1 MAKSHTHLSL
11 PNTDRATD
19 QADGLFSPCGCARA
33 LVEALVSDDWAGDAD
48 QYQPTV
54 DRLCQLNSFCY
65 LCDAVAAMH
74 KDLMRG
80 EAIECYNSELF
91 WCQENLDSIAAGSE
105 DDENGDRARLCGTS
119 DHGEAVARYLDAIAA
134 NYFNGIY

>member
-1 MAKSHTHLSL
+1 MAKSSTHLSL

-19 QADGLFSPCGCARA
+19 QADGLFSPYGTARA

-48 QYQPTV
+48 RYDPTI
-54 DRLCQLNSFCY
+54 DKLCRLPAFHK

-91 WCQENLDSIAAGSE
+91 WCQENLDSIAAGAE
-105 DDENGDRARLCGTS
+105 DDENGDRAQLCGTS
-119 DHGEAVARYLDAIAA
+119 DHGEAVARHLDAIAA
-134 NYFNGIY
+134 HYFNDEE